1 MIDVLME
8 KVILMFAIY
17 SQYISYSV
25 VEHLPLN
32 GKYTFYSQQYSDVA
46 VSEKHF
52 TNSREIGVA
61 ALCVPY
67 KEHVLTSLHTPTSY
81 TFHDAFYEHQIF
93 LSRFVE
99 ME

>member
-1 MIDVLME
+1 MLHYGEGIGDRCLDGESNPHVCNIQS
-8 KVILMFAIY
+8 V
-17 SQYISYSV
+17 SSSV

-67 KEHVLTSLHTPTSY
+67 KEHVLTSLHTAA
-81 TFHDAFYEHQIF
+81 FHDAFYEHH
-93 LSRFVE
+93 
-99 ME
+99 